1 MQITD
6 LTPVGKTKTRVTID
20 YDRTLVLSNRDVLQ
34 FDFRRD
40 REIPE
45 ETREELWKKLRRDAL
60 RKCGS
65 LLKDMDYTE
74 KSLAGKLAGN
84 GFPEEIVR
92 EAVEAMKEAH

>member
-34 FDFRRD
+34 FDLRRD

-45 ETREELWKKLRRDAL
+45 ETREELWKKLRRDAF

-74 KSLAGKLAGN
+74 RETVFRRKLSGR
-84 GFPEEIVR
+84 PW
-92 EAVEAMKEAH
+92 KP

>member
-34 FDFRRD
+34 FDLRRD

-45 ETREELWKKLRRDAL
+45 ETREELWKKLRSDAL
-60 RKCGS
+60 R
-65 LLKDMDYTE
+65 
-74 KSLAGKLAGN
+74 
-84 GFPEEIVR
+84 
-92 EAVEAMKEAH
+92 